1 MGKASR
7 DKGGRF
13 ERELVNT
20 AKDHGLEAFRVPL
33 SGAATGFKNDVIIKN
48 GRTTWEIEAKKRATG
63 FKFIY
68 DNIEGAD
75 VLVIG
80 ADRKKPLA
88 VLDYEDF
95 CDLIGGSC
103 DDHSKACRVR
113 YV

>member
-20 AKDHGLEAFRVPL
+20 AKAHGLEAYRVPL
-33 SGAATGFKNDVIIKN
+33 SGAAAGFKNDIIIKQ

-68 DNIEGAD
+68 DNIAGAD
-75 VLVIG
+75 ILVIG
-80 ADRKKPLA
+80 ADRQKPLA

-95 CDLIGGSC
+95 CDLLNGAL
-103 DDHSKACRVR
+103 K
-113 YV
+113 

>member
-20 AKDHGLEAFRVPL
+20 AKAHGLEAYRVPL
-33 SGAATGFKNDVIIKN
+33 SGAAAGFKNDIIIKQ
-48 GRTTWEIEAKKRATG
+48 GRITWEIEAKKRATG

-68 DNIEGAD
+68 DNIAGAD
-75 VLVIG
+75 ILVIG
-80 ADRKKPLA
+80 ADRQKPLA

-95 CDLIGGSC
+95 CDLLNGA
-103 DDHSKACRVR
+103 HK
-113 YV
+113 

>member
-1 MGKASR
+1 MMMGKASR

-20 AKDHGLEAFRVPL
+20 ARAHDLESYRVPL
-33 SGAATGFKNDVIIKN
+33 SGAADGFKNDIIIKI

-63 FKFIY
+63 FKFLY

-75 VLVIG
+75 VLVVG
-80 ADRKKPLA
+80 ADRRKPLA

-95 CDLIGGSC
+95 LNLLAG
-103 DDHSKACRVR
+103 KV
-113 YV
+113 

>member
-20 AKDHGLEAFRVPL
+20 AKAHGLDAYRVPL
-33 SGAATGFKNDVIIKN
+33 SGSATGFKNDVIIKQ
-48 GRTTWEIEAKKRATG
+48 GRTVWELEAKKRGSG

-75 VLVIG
+75 ILVIG
-80 ADRKKPLA
+80 ADRQKPLA
-88 VLDYEDF
+88 VMDYEDF
-95 CDLIGGSC
+95 CDLLSGKHGPT
-103 DDHSKACRVR
+103 
-113 YV
+113 

>member
-20 AKDHGLEAFRVPL
+20 AKSHGLEAYRVPL
-33 SGAATGFKNDVIIKN
+33 SGAVSGFKNDIIIKQ
-48 GRTTWEIEAKKRATG
+48 GRTTWEIEAKKRASG

-68 DNIEGAD
+68 DNIAGAD

-80 ADRKKPLA
+80 VDRQKPLA
-88 VLDYEDF
+88 VLDFEDF
-95 CDLIGGSC
+95 CDLMKG
-103 DDHSKACRVR
+103 KF
-113 YV
+113 YE

>member
-20 AKDHGLEAFRVPL
+20 AKAHGLDAYRVPL
-33 SGAATGFKNDVIIKN
+33 SGSAAGFKNDVIIKQ
-48 GRTTWEIEAKKRATG
+48 GRTTWEIEAKKRASG

-68 DNIEGAD
+68 DNKEGAD

-80 ADRKKPLA
+80 IDRAKPLA

-95 CDLIGGSC
+95 CDLLKGKLNG
-103 DDHSKACRVR
+103 
-113 YV
+113 

>member
-20 AKDHGLEAFRVPL
+20 AKAHGLEAYRVPL
-33 SGAATGFKNDVIIKN
+33 SGASAGFKNDIIIKQ

-68 DNIEGAD
+68 DNIAGAD

-80 ADRKKPLA
+80 ADRLKPLA

-95 CDLIGGSC
+95 CDLLNGAL
-103 DDHSKACRVR
+103 K
-113 YV
+113 

>member
-1 MGKASR
+1 MMGKASR

-20 AKDHGLEAFRVPL
+20 ARAHELEAYRVPL
-33 SGAATGFKNDVIIKN
+33 SGAVEGFKNDLIIKI
-48 GRTTWEIEAKKRATG
+48 GRTTWEVEAKKRGSG
-63 FKFIY
+63 FKFLY

-75 VLVIG
+75 VLVVG

-95 CDLIGGSC
+95 CDLLAGK
-103 DDHSKACRVR
+103 H
-113 YV
+113 

>member
-20 AKDHGLEAFRVPL
+20 AKAHGLEAYRVPL
-33 SGAATGFKNDVIIKN
+33 SGSAAGFKNDIIIKQ
-48 GRTTWEIEAKKRATG
+48 GRTTWEIEAKKRASG

-80 ADRKKPLA
+80 VDRQKPLA
-88 VLDYEDF
+88 VIDAEHF
-95 CDLIGGSC
+95 FELIG
-103 DDHSKACRVR
+103 KLK
-113 YV
+113 

>member
-1 MGKASR
+1 MLTRMGKASR

-20 AKDHGLEAFRVPL
+20 AKAHGLEAYRVPL
-33 SGAATGFKNDVIIKN
+33 SGAAAGFKNDIIIKQ

-68 DNIEGAD
+68 DNIAGAD
-75 VLVIG
+75 ILVIG
-80 ADRKKPLA
+80 ADRQKPLA

-95 CDLIGGSC
+95 CDLLNGAL
-103 DDHSKACRVR
+103 K
-113 YV
+113 

>member
-20 AKDHGLEAFRVPL
+20 AKAHGLDAYRVPL
-33 SGAATGFKNDVIIKN
+33 SGSAAGFKNDLIIKQ
-48 GRTTWEIEAKKRATG
+48 GRTTWELEAKKRAHG

-68 DNIEGAD
+68 DNIKDAD

-80 ADRKKPLA
+80 ADNKKPLA
-88 VLDYEDF
+88 IMDYEDF
-95 CDLIGGSC
+95 CDVLSGKHGPT
-103 DDHSKACRVR
+103 
-113 YV
+113 